1 MRPLVVATDEVLD
14 PVVEP
19 VSDAEELMDDEVVV
33 LPRTPLVLVEAV
45 VVPVPEV
52 ERLVCDDVVS
62 LTDDMLVIVRLEVGT
77 VVTGV
82 VEVVEPRSGV
92 VVEPVVTT
100 DVSGVVVELEVTVE
114 VKGAVEASGVVKEPT
129 SVVL

>member
-1 MRPLVVATDEVLD
+1 MGVDVINDQSDHVVLPEEEDDSTVVELEAVELMRPLVVATDEVLD

-19 VSDAEELMDDEVVV
+19 VSDAEEL
-33 LPRTPLVLVEAV
+33 
-45 VVPVPEV
+45 
-52 ERLVCDDVVS
+52 
-62 LTDDMLVIVRLEVGT
+62 ILEVGT

-92 VVEPVVTT
+92 VVESVVRTDVAGVVVKPVVTT

-114 VKGAVEASGVVKEPT
+114 VKGAVEASGVVEEPN